1 MDLFGSSF
9 VSSLGLDEQG
19 KEMDVWVFAE
29 EKYVVMQCS
38 ERNLIEIQ
46 QHLASISLLMQSNSL
61 NPSPHCTSNE
71 EMKRNFVRQRFN
83 VVEKEWWWCCERKAG
98 KSF

>member
-9 VSSLGLDEQG
+9 VSSLGLDEHG
-19 KEMDVWVFAE
+19 KEMDVWVFTE

-38 ERNLIEIQ
+38 ERNLIKIQ
-46 QHLASISLLMQSNSL
+46 QHLASISLLMQSNYL
-61 NPSPHCTSNE
+61 NPNPSCTNE
-71 EMKRNFVRQRFN
+71 EMKRNFVQHKFN